1 MALRSGNQT
10 LATDYQQK
18 LITTFPDAD
27 YTVAISDPNYAYNIR
42 MMDVVQD
49 SIYQQTYKSYLAED
63 TATVRQNYRI
73 VNEKYPLADL
83 LPKFMFLDALTY
95 VQAGDPEGFKV
106 ALKALVEKYPSADVT
121 ELAGEMLKGVLRGRM
136 MVQGGVKGMTWNLR
150 FGLGEDGMLSAA
162 DSARVFTAEP
172 NTTYRMLL
180 MFPSGSVDRNQLL
193 FAVAAYNFAN
203 FMVKEFDLNFEEVG
217 PMSMLTMSGFYHLD
231 EIVHYYKM
239 IYGDEGYATSLDKNV
254 VILPISDDNY
264 ETLMRGKTLEE
275 YVAFFQSHFG
285 EQLPELA
292 TRWEA
297 RMMAEEVK
305 EEEAKAEVE
314 ETPVIEPV
322 KEVIEE
328 EVKEAP
334 VIITAPV
341 EQPKK
346 LTLKDIEE
354 IRKREAEVEEARKE
368 EARKAFEAKQ
378 IADKEL
384 QERKEKENE
393 GLLKQQK
400 AEEETLLKAKVNR
413 EKQQELDRKAKQK
426 QLEADRKAKLKAR
439 EDLRKQKEREY
450 KERLKAKEKAR
461 KQKER
466 EYKAKLKAKE
476 KARKEALK
484 AKEAAAKAKQK
495 R

>member
-1 MALRSGNQT
+1 
-10 LATDYQQK
+10 
-18 LITTFPDAD
+18 
-27 YTVAISDPNYAYNIR
+27 
-42 MMDVVQD
+42 
-49 SIYQQTYKSYLAED
+49 
-63 TATVRQNYRI
+63 
-73 VNEKYPLADL
+73 
-83 LPKFMFLDALTY
+83 
-95 VQAGDPEGFKV
+95 
-106 ALKALVEKYPSADVT
+106 
-121 ELAGEMLKGVLRGRM
+121 MLKGVLRGRM

-292 TRWEA
+292 TRWED

-484 AKEAAAKAKQK
+484 AKEAAARAKQK